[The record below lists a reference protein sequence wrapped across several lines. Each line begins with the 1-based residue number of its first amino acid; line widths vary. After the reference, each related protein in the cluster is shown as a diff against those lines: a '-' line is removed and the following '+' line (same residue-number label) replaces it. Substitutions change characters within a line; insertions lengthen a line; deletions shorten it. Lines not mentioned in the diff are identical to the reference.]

1 MCDKLKSI
9 TAVYYNTSSY
19 IPSEIVMTTTSLSHD
34 IRKYTTVVKIMDC
47 PPPVSAA
54 PVAPPTPAS
63 SAPEPAAA
71 APASAALL
79 PENMSQEQVLAFEK
93 YKSGQNVFITGPGG
107 TGKSALIREI
117 YKYATQREHNIQ
129 VCALTGCAAVM
140 LDCKAKTIH
149 SWAGIGLA
157 NGDIDRIVDRVDK
170 NFFKKKEWRKTRT
183 LIVDEVSMMSKR
195 LFDILDLVGKTAR
208 NCHSRPFGGIQLVFS
223 GDFYQL
229 PPVGVNTEDPD
240 NARFCFESE
249 SWFHTFPKENHIQL
263 KQIFRQNDPVY
274 CQILNQVREGR
285 ITRRTDEILRS
296 RVGVLLPDV
305 SEDGTPQTKPTIL
318 YATRSRVD
326 EINRM
331 EMEKLT
337 ILDPDS
343 PDYNYE
349 LKYVT
354 DLPLSEKERQIRASQ
369 SKERIS
375 SELGSLK
382 NSILCDDIVH
392 LRVGAQVMCVV
403 NMEESVTTAATPIC
417 NGSQGVIVRMTE
429 TTTSM
434 SPALPVVRFNNG
446 LEMTINPHTWM
457 SENIPGI
464 GVSQIPLILSW
475 AITIHKSQGATLERC
490 IIDIGERVFE
500 AGQSY
505 VALSRIKSLQGM
517 SIMSYDVSRIM
528 VNKRVKAFYTDLDS
542 WSKSSGK

>member
-1 MCDKLKSI
+1 MK
-9 TAVYYNTSSY
+9 
-19 IPSEIVMTTTSLSHD
+19 SLSHD
-34 IRKYTTVVKIMDC
+34 IRKYTSVIKKETHEPTTAVVAVMASEAQPAVPAVPAPGEK
-47 PPPVSAA
+47 PPGID
-54 PVAPPTPAS
+54 AS
-63 SAPEPAAA
+63 MSPE
-71 APASAALL
+71 
-79 PENMSQEQVLAFEK
+79 QIIAFEK

-117 YKYATQREHNIQ
+117 YKYANHNGHNIQ

-140 LDCKAKTIH
+140 LECKAKTIH
-149 SWAGIGLA
+149 SWSGIGLA
-157 NGDIDRIVDRVDK
+157 NGDIGRIVDRVDK

-208 NCHSRPFGGIQLVFS
+208 NCHSRPFGGLQLVFC

-229 PPVGVNTEDPD
+229 PPVGVSTEDPD

-249 SWFHTFPKENHIQL
+249 SWFHTFPKSNHIQL

-318 YATRSRVD
+318 YATRARVD
-326 EINRM
+326 EINRL

-343 PDYNYE
+343 PDYKYD

-354 DLPLSEKERQIRASQ
+354 DLPLSEKDKQIRSSQ

-375 SELGSLK
+375 SELASLK
-382 NSILCDDIVH
+382 NSILCDDVVH

-417 NGSQGVIVRMTE
+417 NGSQGVIVRMTDS
-429 TTTSM
+429 TIQ
-434 SPALPVVRFNNG
+434 PLPIVRFNNG
-446 LEMTINPHTWM
+446 LEMTVNPHTWM

-490 IIDIGERVFE
+490 IIDIGGGVFE

-505 VALSRIKSLQGM
+505 VALSRIKSLGGM

-528 VNKRVKAFYTDLDS
+528 VNKRVKAFYGEIE
-542 WSKSSGK
+542 KV

>member
-1 MCDKLKSI
+1 MA
-9 TAVYYNTSSY
+9 TA
-19 IPSEIVMTTTSLSHD
+19 MSHD
-34 IRKYTTVVKIMDC
+34 IRKYTTVVKKL
-47 PPPVSAA
+47 SETEHH
-54 PVAPPTPAS
+54 PPTPQQQQQQPTTS
-63 SAPEPAAA
+63 SSSFQVQMSPE
-71 APASAALL
+71 
-79 PENMSQEQVLAFEK
+79 QTLAFEK

-117 YKYATQREHNIQ
+117 YKYANQHEHNIQ

-170 NFFKKKEWRKTRT
+170 SFFKKKEWRKTRT

-195 LFDILDLVGKTAR
+195 LFDILDRVGKTAR
-208 NCHSRPFGGIQLVFS
+208 NCHSRPFGGIQLIFC

-249 SWFHTFPKENHIQL
+249 NWFATFPKENHIQL

-274 CQILNQVREGR
+274 CQLLNQVREGR

-318 YATRSRVD
+318 YATRARVD
-326 EINRM
+326 EINRL
-331 EMEKLT
+331 EMEKLV

-343 PDYNYE
+343 PTYNYD
-349 LKYVT
+349 LKYIT
-354 DLPLSEKERQIRASQ
+354 DLPLQDKEKQIRASQ
-369 SKERIS
+369 SQDRIQA
-375 SELGSLK
+375 ELYSLK
-382 NSILCDDIVH
+382 NSILCDDIVR
-392 LRVGAQVMCVV
+392 LRVGAQVMCVI
-403 NMEESVTTAATPIC
+403 NMEETLTTSATPIC

-429 TTTSM
+429 AMTGGGG
-434 SPALPVVRFNNG
+434 PPLPVVRFNNG
-446 LEMTINPHTWM
+446 LEMTVNRHTWL

-490 IIDIGERVFE
+490 IIDIGDKVFE

-505 VALSRIKSLQGM
+505 VALSRIKSLEGV
-517 SIMSYDVSRIM
+517 SIMSYDVSKIM
-528 VNKRVKAFYTDLDS
+528 VNKRVKAFYVGL
-542 WSKSSGK
+542 SSS

>member
-1 MCDKLKSI
+1 MKSI
-9 TAVYYNTSSY
+9 TAVYYNTT
-19 IPSEIVMTTTSLSHD
+19 EMTTTLSHD
-34 IRKYTTVVKIMDC
+34 IRKYTTVVKKM
-47 PPPVSAA
+47 
-54 PVAPPTPAS
+54 
-63 SAPEPAAA
+63 EPGP
-71 APASAALL
+71 APAPSTAPSTAASTAPALPAALL
-79 PENMSQEQVLAFEK
+79 PENMSPEQVIAFEK

-117 YKYATQREHNIQ
+117 YKYATQREHNVQ

-140 LDCKAKTIH
+140 LECKAKTIH
-149 SWAGIGLA
+149 SWSGIGLA

-208 NCHSRPFGGIQLVFS
+208 NSHSRPFGGIQLVFC

-240 NARFCFESE
+240 NARFCFESD
-249 SWFHTFPKENHIQL
+249 SWFHTFPRENHIQL

-326 EINRM
+326 EINRL

-343 PDYNYE
+343 PDYKYE
-349 LKYVT
+349 LRYVT

-369 SKERIS
+369 SKDRIS
-375 SELGSLK
+375 SELVSLK

-429 TTTSM
+429 TTTSL

-446 LEMTINPHTWM
+446 LEMTIHPHTWL

-528 VNKRVKAFYTDLDS
+528 VNKRVKTFYTDLERVPD
-542 WSKSSGK
+542 K

>member
-1 MCDKLKSI
+1 MK
-9 TAVYYNTSSY
+9 ATSAF
-19 IPSEIVMTTTSLSHD
+19 SHD
-34 IRKYTTVVKIMDC
+34 IRRYTTVVKKLSTNDVAARSEELRPEEEEGRGGGGTRRLSTS
-47 PPPVSAA
+47 PPILPTEIDIAGAANVSSL
-54 PVAPPTPAS
+54 S
-63 SAPEPAAA
+63 SSSIQDQMSPE
-71 APASAALL
+71 
-79 PENMSQEQVLAFEK
+79 QQLAFAK

-117 YKYATQREHNIQ
+117 YNYAIEREHNIQ

-157 NGDIDRIVDRVDK
+157 NGDIDQIVQRVDK
-170 NFFKKKEWRKTRT
+170 NFLKKKDWRKTRT
-183 LIVDEVSMMSKR
+183 LIIDEVSMMSKR
-195 LFDILDLVGKTAR
+195 LFDILNTVGRSAR
-208 NCHSRPFGGIQLVFS
+208 NCHSRPFGGIQLIFC

-249 SWFHTFPKENHIQL
+249 SWFATFPKENHIQL

-296 RVGVLLPDV
+296 RVGVVLPDV

-326 EINRM
+326 EINRL
-331 EMEKLT
+331 EMEKLA

-343 PDYNYE
+343 PVYKYE
-349 LKYVT
+349 LKYET
-354 DLPLSEKERQIRASQ
+354 NIPLSDKERHIRTAHTQ
-369 SKERIS
+369 DRIR
-375 SELGSLK
+375 SELASLK

-403 NMEESVTTAATPIC
+403 NMEESLTSSKTPIC
-417 NGSQGVIVRMTE
+417 NGSQGVIIRMSDASSTIAGI
-429 TTTSM
+429 
-434 SPALPVVRFNNG
+434 PLPVVRFNNG
-446 LEMTINPHTWM
+446 LEMTVNYHTWV

-464 GVSQIPLILSW
+464 GVSQIPLILAW
-475 AITIHKSQGATLERC
+475 AITIHKSQGATLDRC
-490 IIDIGERVFE
+490 IIDIGAGVFE

-505 VALSRIKSLQGM
+505 VALSRIRSLEGV
-517 SIMSYDVSRIM
+517 SIMSYDVSRIL
-528 VNKRVKAFYTDLDS
+528 VNKRVKAFYTELDRP
-542 WSKSSGK
+542 G

>member
-1 MCDKLKSI
+1 MK
-9 TAVYYNTSSY
+9 
-19 IPSEIVMTTTSLSHD
+19 SLSHD
-34 IRKYTTVVKIMDC
+34 IRKYTSVIKKETHEHT
-47 PPPVSAA
+47 PATPATTASEAPPVV
-54 PVAPPTPAS
+54 PVPGEKTPGIDAS
-63 SAPEPAAA
+63 MSPE
-71 APASAALL
+71 
-79 PENMSQEQVLAFEK
+79 QILAFEK

-117 YKYATQREHNIQ
+117 YKYANHNGHNIQ

-140 LDCKAKTIH
+140 LECKAKTIH
-149 SWAGIGLA
+149 SWSGIGLA
-157 NGDIDRIVDRVDK
+157 NGDIGRIVDRVDK

-208 NCHSRPFGGIQLVFS
+208 NCHSRPFGGLQLVFC

-229 PPVGVNTEDPD
+229 PPVGVSTEDPD

-249 SWFHTFPKENHIQL
+249 SWFHTFPKSNHIQL

-296 RVGVLLPDV
+296 RIGVLLPDV

-318 YATRSRVD
+318 YATRARVD
-326 EINRM
+326 EINRL

-343 PDYNYE
+343 PDYKYD

-354 DLPLSEKERQIRASQ
+354 DLPLSEKDKQIRSSQ

-375 SELGSLK
+375 SELASLK
-382 NSILCDDIVH
+382 NSILCDDVVH

-417 NGSQGVIVRMTE
+417 NGSQGVIVRMTDS
-429 TTTSM
+429 TIQ
-434 SPALPVVRFNNG
+434 PLPIVRFNNG
-446 LEMTINPHTWM
+446 LEMTVNPHTWM

-464 GVSQIPLILSW
+464 GVSQSPLILSW

-490 IIDIGERVFE
+490 IIDIGGGVFE

-505 VALSRIKSLQGM
+505 VALSRIKSLGGM

-528 VNKRVKAFYTDLDS
+528 VNKRVKAFYGELE
-542 WSKSSGK
+542 KV

>member
-1 MCDKLKSI
+1 M
-9 TAVYYNTSSY
+9 TS
-19 IPSEIVMTTTSLSHD
+19 SLSHD
-34 IRKYTTVVKIMDC
+34 IRKYTTVVKKM
-47 PPPVSAA
+47 
-54 PVAPPTPAS
+54 VANVPTPDAV
-63 SAPEPAAA
+63 EA
-71 APASAALL
+71 APAAPSPVCSAILQ
-79 PENMSQEQVLAFEK
+79 ENMSPEQVTALEK

-157 NGDIDRIVDRVDK
+157 NGDIGRIVDRVDK

-208 NCHSRPFGGIQLVFS
+208 NCHSRPFGGLQLVFC

-249 SWFHTFPKENHIQL
+249 SWFATFPKENHIQL
-263 KQIFRQNDPVY
+263 KQIFRQNDPIY

-296 RVGVLLPDV
+296 RVGVVLPDV

-326 EINRM
+326 EINRL
-331 EMEKLT
+331 EMEKLA

-343 PDYNYE
+343 PDYKYE

-354 DLPLSEKERQIRASQ
+354 DLPLSEKEKQFRASQ
-369 SKERIS
+369 SNERIS
-375 SELGSLK
+375 SELFSLK

-392 LRVGAQVMCVV
+392 LKVGAQVMCVV

-417 NGSQGVIVRMTE
+417 NGSQGIIVRMSE
-429 TTTSM
+429 THPSSSGM
-434 SPALPVVRFNNG
+434 STLPVVRFNNG
-446 LEMTINPHTWM
+446 LEMTINRHTWM

-475 AITIHKSQGATLERC
+475 AITIHKSQGATLDRC

-505 VALSRIKSLQGM
+505 VALSRIKSLEGM

-528 VNKRVKAFYTDLDS
+528 VNKRVKAFYTELDGWAKVS
-542 WSKSSGK
+542 DK

>member
-1 MCDKLKSI
+1 MK
-9 TAVYYNTSSY
+9 
-19 IPSEIVMTTTSLSHD
+19 SLSHD
-34 IRKYTTVVKIMDC
+34 IRKYTTVIKKQDETS
-47 PPPVSAA
+47 PAPVSVSA
-54 PVAPPTPAS
+54 PVSVPAPAP
-63 SAPEPAAA
+63 APEECNQTPS
-71 APASAALL
+71 PMMS
-79 PENMSQEQVLAFEK
+79 PEQQQAFDK

-107 TGKSALIREI
+107 TGKSAIIREI
-117 YKYATQREHNIQ
+117 YKYANQQGHNIQ

-140 LDCKAKTIH
+140 LECKAKTIH
-149 SWAGIGLA
+149 SWAGIGIA
-157 NGDIDRIVDRVDK
+157 NGDIDSIVDRVDK
-170 NFFKKKEWRKTRT
+170 NFLKKKDWRQTRT

-208 NCHSRPFGGIQLVFS
+208 RCPSRPFGGIQLIFC

-240 NARFCFESE
+240 NSRFCFESE
-249 SWFHTFPKENHIQL
+249 SWFATFPKENHIQL

-296 RVGVLLPDV
+296 RVGVVLPDV

-326 EINRM
+326 EINRL

-337 ILDPDS
+337 ILDPDI
-343 PDYNYE
+343 PTYKYE
-349 LKYVT
+349 LKNIT
-354 DLPLSEKERQIRASQ
+354 DLPLSDKERQLRAAQSQ
-369 SKERIS
+369 ERIS
-375 SELGSLK
+375 TELFSLK
-382 NSILCDDIVH
+382 NSILCDDMIH

-403 NMEESVTTAATPIC
+403 NMEESLTTTATPIC
-417 NGSQGVIVRMTE
+417 NGSQGVIVRMSE
-429 TTTSM
+429 TTIGSG
-434 SPALPVVRFNNG
+434 PPLPVVRFNNG
-446 LEMTINPHTWM
+446 LEMTVNYHTWI

-490 IIDIGERVFE
+490 IIDIGSGVFE

-505 VALSRIKSLQGM
+505 VALSRIKSLEGM
-517 SIMSYDVSRIM
+517 SIMSYDVTKIM
-528 VNKRVKAFYTDLDS
+528 VNKRVKAFYGELNS
-542 WSKSSGK
+542 PQ

>member
-1 MCDKLKSI
+1 MS
-9 TAVYYNTSSY
+9 
-19 IPSEIVMTTTSLSHD
+19 
-34 IRKYTTVVKIMDC
+34 
-47 PPPVSAA
+47 
-54 PVAPPTPAS
+54 
-63 SAPEPAAA
+63 PE
-71 APASAALL
+71 
-79 PENMSQEQVLAFEK
+79 QILAFEK

-117 YKYATQREHNIQ
+117 YRHANNSGHNIQ

-149 SWAGIGLA
+149 SWAGIGIA

-170 NFFKKKEWRKTRT
+170 NFLKKKDWRQTRT

-195 LFDILDLVGKTAR
+195 LFDILDIVGKTAR
-208 NCHSRPFGGIQLVFS
+208 KCHSRPFGGIQLIFC

-229 PPVGVNTEDPD
+229 PPVGGSNSDDPD

-249 SWFHTFPKENHIQL
+249 SWFHTFPKSNHIQL

-285 ITRRTDEILRS
+285 ITRRTDEILKS
-296 RVGVLLPDV
+296 RVGVVLPEF

-326 EINRM
+326 DINRL
-331 EMEKLT
+331 EMEKLS

-343 PDYNYE
+343 PTYKYE

-354 DLPLSEKERQIRASQ
+354 DLPLSEKERQ
-369 SKERIS
+369 
-375 SELGSLK
+375 LK
-382 NSILCDDIVH
+382 
-392 LRVGAQVMCVV
+392 VGAQVMCVI
-403 NMEESVTTAATPIC
+403 NMEESVTTSATPIC
-417 NGSQGVIVRMTE
+417 NGSQGVIVRMSN
-429 TTTSM
+429 TTV
-434 SPALPVVRFNNG
+434 PPLPVVRFNNG
-446 LEMTINPHTWM
+446 LEMTVNYHTWM

-464 GVSQIPLILSW
+464 GVSQLPLILSW

-490 IIDIGERVFE
+490 IIDIGDRVFE

-505 VALSRIKSLQGM
+505 VALSRIKSLEGV
-517 SIMSYDVSRIM
+517 SIMSYDVTRIL
-528 VNKRVKAFYTDLDS
+528 VNKRVKAFYGELNDVMVH
-542 WSKSSGK
+542 KV

>member
-1 MCDKLKSI
+1 MK
-9 TAVYYNTSSY
+9 
-19 IPSEIVMTTTSLSHD
+19 SLSHD
-34 IRKYTTVVKIMDC
+34 IRKYTSVIKKETYE
-47 PPPVSAA
+47 PPTA
-54 PVAPPTPAS
+54 TPAS
-63 SAPEPAAA
+63 EAPPVEPS
-71 APASAALL
+71 PVEKPPGIDASMS
-79 PENMSQEQVLAFEK
+79 PEQILAFEK

-117 YKYATQREHNIQ
+117 YKYANHSGHNIQ

-140 LDCKAKTIH
+140 LECKAKTIH
-149 SWAGIGLA
+149 SWSGIGLA
-157 NGDIDRIVDRVDK
+157 NGDIGRIVDRVDK

-208 NCHSRPFGGIQLVFS
+208 NCHSRPFGGLQLVFC

-229 PPVGVNTEDPD
+229 PPVGVSTEDPD

-249 SWFHTFPKENHIQL
+249 SWFHTFPKSNHIQL

-318 YATRSRVD
+318 YATRARVD
-326 EINRM
+326 EINRL

-343 PDYNYE
+343 PDYKYD

-354 DLPLSEKERQIRASQ
+354 DLPLPEKDKQIRSSQ

-375 SELGSLK
+375 SELASLK
-382 NSILCDDIVH
+382 NSILCDDVVH

-417 NGSQGVIVRMTE
+417 NGSQGVIVRMTDS
-429 TTTSM
+429 TIQ
-434 SPALPVVRFNNG
+434 PLPIVRFNNG
-446 LEMTINPHTWM
+446 LEMTVNPHTWM

-490 IIDIGERVFE
+490 IIDIGGGVFE

-505 VALSRIKSLQGM
+505 VALSRIKSLGGM

-528 VNKRVKAFYTDLDS
+528 VNKRVKAFYGEIE
-542 WSKSSGK
+542 KV

>member
-9 TAVYYNTSSY
+9 TVVYYNTIVIVFQPKLYS
-19 IPSEIVMTTTSLSHD
+19 IVMTSTLSHD
-34 IRKYTTVVKIMDC
+34 IRKYTTVVKKMDC
-47 PPPVSAA
+47 PPPVSA
-54 PVAPPTPAS
+54 TPAS
-63 SAPEPAAA
+63 TAPEPAAA
-71 APASAALL
+71 PASAAALL
-79 PENMSQEQVLAFEK
+79 PENMSPEQVLAFEK

-157 NGDIDRIVDRVDK
+157 NGDIERIVERVDK

-240 NARFCFESE
+240 NARFCFESD
-249 SWFHTFPKENHIQL
+249 SWFATFPKENHIQL

-296 RVGVLLPDV
+296 RIGVILPDV

-326 EINRM
+326 EINRL

-343 PDYNYE
+343 PDYKYE

-354 DLPLSEKERQIRASQ
+354 DLPLPEKEKQIRASQ

-375 SELGSLK
+375 SELFSLK

-417 NGSQGVIVRMTE
+417 NGSQGVIVRITE
-429 TTTSM
+429 IHGGLTS
-434 SPALPVVRFNNG
+434 PTALPVVRFNNG
-446 LEMTINPHTWM
+446 LEMTINRHTWM

-528 VNKRVKAFYTDLDS
+528 VNKRVKAFYTDLDG

>member
-1 MCDKLKSI
+1 
-9 TAVYYNTSSY
+9 
-19 IPSEIVMTTTSLSHD
+19 
-34 IRKYTTVVKIMDC
+34 
-47 PPPVSAA
+47 
-54 PVAPPTPAS
+54 
-63 SAPEPAAA
+63 
-71 APASAALL
+71 
-79 PENMSQEQVLAFEK
+79 
-93 YKSGQNVFITGPGG
+93 
-107 TGKSALIREI
+107 
-117 YKYATQREHNIQ
+117 
-129 VCALTGCAAVM
+129 
-140 LDCKAKTIH
+140 
-149 SWAGIGLA
+149 
-157 NGDIDRIVDRVDK
+157 
-170 NFFKKKEWRKTRT
+170 
-183 LIVDEVSMMSKR
+183 MSKR

-208 NCHSRPFGGIQLVFS
+208 NCHSRPFGGLQLVFC

-249 SWFHTFPKENHIQL
+249 SWFATFPKENHIQL
-263 KQIFRQNDPVY
+263 KQIFRQNDPIY

-296 RVGVLLPDV
+296 RVGVVLPDV

-326 EINRM
+326 EINRL
-331 EMEKLT
+331 EMEKLA

-343 PDYNYE
+343 PDYKYE

-354 DLPLSEKERQIRASQ
+354 DLPLSEKEKQFRASQ
-369 SKERIS
+369 SNERIS
-375 SELGSLK
+375 SELFSLK

-392 LRVGAQVMCVV
+392 LKVGAQVMCVV

-417 NGSQGVIVRMTE
+417 NGSQGIIVRMSE
-429 TTTSM
+429 THPSSSGM
-434 SPALPVVRFNNG
+434 STLPVVRFNNG
-446 LEMTINPHTWM
+446 LEMTINRHTWM

-475 AITIHKSQGATLERC
+475 AITIHKSQGATLDRC

-505 VALSRIKSLQGM
+505 VALSRIKSLEGM

-528 VNKRVKAFYTDLDS
+528 VNKRVKAFYTELDGWAKVS
-542 WSKSSGK
+542 DK

>member
-1 MCDKLKSI
+1 MS
-9 TAVYYNTSSY
+9 N
-19 IPSEIVMTTTSLSHD
+19 D
-34 IRKYTTVVKIMDC
+34 IRKYTTVIKKLSETD
-47 PPPVSAA
+47 
-54 PVAPPTPAS
+54 APPALPTTTPTPTTTTTTPPTTTPQVQM
-63 SAPEPAAA
+63 SA
-71 APASAALL
+71 
-79 PENMSQEQVLAFEK
+79 EQTLAFEI

-117 YKYATQREHNIQ
+117 YKYANQREHNIQ

-208 NCHSRPFGGIQLVFS
+208 NCPSRPFGGIQLIFC

-249 SWFHTFPKENHIQL
+249 RWFATFPKENHIQL

-318 YATRSRVD
+318 YATRARVD
-326 EINRM
+326 EINRL
-331 EMEKLT
+331 EMEKLV

-343 PDYNYE
+343 PTYKYA
-349 LKYVT
+349 LKCVT
-354 DLPLSEKERQIRASQ
+354 DLPLSDKEKQLRSSQ
-369 SKERIS
+369 SQERIQA
-375 SELGSLK
+375 ELYSLK
-382 NSILCDDIVH
+382 NSILCDDIVQ
-392 LRVGAQVMCVV
+392 LRVGAQVMCVI
-403 NMEESVTTAATPIC
+403 NMEETITTAATPIC
-417 NGSQGVIVRMTE
+417 NGSQGVIVRMTDTA
-429 TTTSM
+429 TTGL
-434 SPALPVVRFNNG
+434 PPLPVVRFNNG
-446 LEMTINPHTWM
+446 LEMTVNYHTWL

-490 IIDIGERVFE
+490 IIDIGDRVFE

-505 VALSRIKSLQGM
+505 VALSRIKSLEGV
-517 SIMSYDVSRIM
+517 SIMSYDVSKIM
-528 VNKRVKAFYTDLDS
+528 VNKRVKAFYAELLTHASPDN
-542 WSKSSGK
+542 